1 VWVICSVSVLL
12 GRFARLERIVC
23 SKVPFFP
30 DKISV
35 CQAEVL
41 RLSMCDVQALT
52 SNLFFKKKSQG
63 KPMMS
68 VYIVHTFIIF
78 RCIRFEKERQWLCVR
93 MYVCAS
99 LFLGDNEP
107 KKKIHHQ

>member
-52 SNLFFKKKSQG
+52 SNLFFKKKKSREANDV
-63 KPMMS
+63 S
-68 VYIVHTFIIF
+68 LHSAYIYYFSMYTF
-78 RCIRFEKERQWLCVR
+78 REREAVAMCAYVRVCVFVFGR
-93 MYVCAS
+93 
-99 LFLGDNEP
+99 
-107 KKKIHHQ
+107 Q

>member
-52 SNLFFKKKSQG
+52 SNLFF
-63 KPMMS
+63 
-68 VYIVHTFIIF
+68 
-78 RCIRFEKERQWLCVR
+78 
-93 MYVCAS
+93 
-99 LFLGDNEP
+99 
-107 KKKIHHQ
+107 